1 MADSEETEATP
12 LLQAASS
19 ANSSRASGDRQDEGS
34 SHQANLAK
42 YTFYVAL
49 IVLFLINA
57 GTVIAV
63 PPTTSVLQD
72 VICER
77 YYARRMGTLLASVS
91 ERDCKAEPIQT
102 SLTMAK
108 GLVSL
113 LLLLPG
119 VALGVPYATLAERW
133 GMKMVLLLSIS
144 GIFLGELWF
153 DLVCMFNLCKPTP

>member
-1 MADSEETEATP
+1 MAYSEESEATP

-19 ANSSRASGDRQDEGS
+19 TNSSRASGDRQGES
-34 SHQANLAK
+34 SGHHA
-42 YTFYVAL
+42 YHTRCTFYVAL
-49 IVLFLINA
+49 IVLFLVNA
-57 GTVIAV
+57 GTAIAV

-72 VICER
+72 IICQK
-77 YYARRMGTLLASVS
+77 YYARQTGTLLASVH

-102 SLTMAK
+102 VLTMVK
-108 GLVSL
+108 GLVGL

-133 GMKMVLLLSIS
+133 GVKRVLLLSIS

-153 DLVCMFNLCKPTP
+153 DLVCMSNLRKYTP